1 MYEDNNGNNTVN
13 GPSYGTYNSSYNN
26 QFGLS
31 DNSNALSASS
41 ASDGLAPAASGVA
54 DTATAAPAA
63 TSVDVESQVSTG
75 SASGNPSSPFAY
87 TYDSQS
93 GVSGSTYGSQSAAA
107 GNTYSSQNSAA
118 GSTYSA
124 QSTST
129 GNVYSSQN
137 AAAGSTYGAQSSA
150 VGNAYSSQNTAAG
163 NSYSSPAA
171 ASGSS
176 YSSYSS
182 QGATSGNA
190 YGSQSGV
197 SGSAYGS
204 QGTASGSTYGSQ
216 SSAAGPVYS
225 YSTQNSPY
233 SSNSYGGNYS
243 YGSQR
248 SNSSS
253 GAFSSQGAS
262 SRYAQPNSGS
272 SGQSQPVSK
281 PKKKSPV
288 GIILLAS
295 ALVVL
300 CLLIVGGVA
309 VARFIGS
316 NSHFTAQIGNNK
328 FDSDDQIFDDKDAEA
343 VPEDS
348 DISDEDDKDDDT
360 DSEDKAVVSLEPDED
375 DLSDTN
381 SGLTTKTVVSDV
393 SSMVEDVMPSMVAI
407 TNHMTV
413 DYYYYQEQGDASGSG
428 IIIGKNDHELLIAT
442 NYHVVEGNDGLEVNF
457 IDDTI
462 VSANVKGS
470 DEKMDLAVVA
480 VNLSDIPD
488 DTMDRIEIATMG
500 DSDNLKIGEPAI
512 AIGNSLGY
520 GLSVTTGVISAV
532 NREVYSEGEQGA
544 GSAVK
549 GFIQTDAAINPGNSG
564 GALLNI
570 NGEVIGINSN
580 KIGGS
585 NVEGMGYAIPISA
598 AEPIL
603 GDLMSKVT
611 KVSVPEDERGYLGIS
626 GATVTPSEIEYYGLP
641 EGVYIATVN
650 GGSPAADVGLQKGDF
665 VVAVNGEKV
674 DSMGD
679 LQKELSYYRAGD
691 EIEISVKRPDGDD
704 YTDQTYK
711 VKLGDKGV
719 LDG

>member
-1 MYEDNNGNNTVN
+1 MYEDNNGNNTVT
-13 GPSYGTYNSSYNN
+13 GPSYGTYNSSYNT

-31 DNSNALSASS
+31 DNSTAANSS
-41 ASDGLAPAASGVA
+41 PASDTMVSAASGAA
-54 DTATAAPAA
+54 DTAAVANSTVAATPAA
-63 TSVDVESQVSTG
+63 ADSRVSTG
-75 SASGNPSSPFAY
+75 SALGNPSSPFAY
-87 TYDSQS
+87 TYGSQS
-93 GVSGSTYGSQSAAA
+93 AAAGSTYGSQSAAA
-107 GNTYSSQNSAA
+107 GSS
-118 GSTYSA
+118 
-124 QSTST
+124 
-129 GNVYSSQN
+129 YSSQN
-137 AAAGSTYGAQSSA
+137 AASGSAYGSQSAVAGSTY
-150 VGNAYSSQNTAAG
+150 SSQNAASVSAYG
-163 NSYSSPAA
+163 SQAA

-176 YSSYSS
+176 FSS
-182 QGATSGNA
+182 QGTP
-190 YGSQSGV
+190 

-204 QGTASGSTYGSQ
+204 QGSTAGSAYGTHAAGSGSTYGSQ
-216 SSAAGPVYS
+216 SASNGPVYS

-233 SSNSYGGNYS
+233 SNSYGGNYS
-243 YGSQR
+243 
-248 SNSSS
+248 SS
-253 GAFSSQGAS
+253 GAYTSQRTSSQ
-262 SRYAQPNSGS
+262 YTQPNSGS
-272 SGQSQPVSK
+272 NGPSQSASK
-281 PKKKSPV
+281 PKKKKSAV
-288 GIILLAS
+288 GVIFLAAALIFLVALII
-295 ALVVL
+295 
-300 CLLIVGGVA
+300 GGVA
-309 VARFIGS
+309 IARYIGS
-316 NSHFTAQIGNNK
+316 NSSFSAKIETDTY
-328 FDSDDQIFDDKDAEA
+328 DSDDTLLNDKDKEA

-348 DISDEDDKDDDT
+348 DISDKEEAKADDT
-360 DSEDKAVVSLEPDED
+360 DSKDKAAVSVGYDED
-375 DLSDTN
+375 DKSGSN
-381 SGLTTKTVVSDV
+381 SGVTTKTVVSDV

-442 NYHVVEGNDGLEVNF
+442 NYHVVASNDGLEVNF
-457 IDDTI
+457 IDDTK
-462 VSANVKGS
+462 VTANVKGA
-470 DEKMDLAVVA
+470 DEMMDLAVVA
-480 VNLSDIPD
+480 VNLSDIPE

-532 NREVYSEGEQGA
+532 NREVYSEGESGA

-603 GDLMSKVT
+603 GNLMSKVT

-641 EGVYIATVN
+641 AGVYIATVN

-665 VVAVNGEKV
+665 VVAVNDEKV

-691 EIEISVKRPDGDD
+691 EIEIRVKRPDGDD
-704 YTDQTYK
+704 YTELTYK

>member
-1 MYEDNNGNNTVN
+1 MYEDNNGNNNVN
-13 GPSYGTYNSSYNN
+13 GPSYGTYNSSYSN

-31 DNSNALSASS
+31 DNSNAVNASP
-41 ASDGLAPAASGVA
+41 ASDG
-54 DTATAAPAA
+54 
-63 TSVDVESQVSTG
+63 
-75 SASGNPSSPFAY
+75 PSSPFAY

-93 GVSGSTYGSQSAAA
+93 GVSGSAYGSQGAATGSTYGSQAATA
-107 GNTYSSQNSAA
+107 GNTYSSQNTTA
-118 GSTYSA
+118 GSAYA
-124 QSTST
+124 
-129 GNVYSSQN
+129 SQ
-137 AAAGSTYGAQSSA
+137 SA
-150 VGNAYSSQNTAAG
+150 VAGNTYSSQNTVAGSSYGSPAAATG
-163 NSYSSPAA
+163 SSYSSPAA
-171 ASGSS
+171 ATGSS
-176 YSSYSS
+176 FSSYSS
-182 QGATSGNA
+182 QRTSSGSSYGAQSAVSGGSYGAQGTSSGNSYGSHAGGSGNA
-190 YGSQSGV
+190 YGSQS
-197 SGSAYGS
+197 
-204 QGTASGSTYGSQ
+204 TST
-216 SSAAGPVYS
+216 GPVYS

-233 SSNSYGGNYS
+233 SSNSY
-243 YGSQR
+243 
-248 SNSSS
+248 
-253 GAFSSQGAS
+253 ASSQ
-262 SRYAQPNSGS
+262 YTQQNMGS
-272 SGQSQPVSK
+272 NGQSQQGSK
-281 PKKKSPV
+281 PKKKKSSV
-288 GIILLAS
+288 GVILIAS
-295 ALVVL
+295 ALFVL
-300 CLLIVGGVA
+300 CILIIGGVSI
-309 VARFIGS
+309 ARLIGS
-316 NSHFTAQIGNNK
+316 HTDFSAKIETNK
-328 FDSDDQIFDDKDAEA
+328 FDSDDPIFDDKDAEA
-343 VPEDS
+343 VPEDF
-348 DISDEDDKDDDT
+348 DISDNDDKDDDT
-360 DSEDKAVVSLEPDED
+360 DSEDKADVSSGADEAD
-375 DLSDTN
+375 MEDIH
-381 SGLTTKTVVSDV
+381 SGNTTKTVVSDV

-442 NYHVVEGNDGLEVNF
+442 NYHVVADNDGLEVNF
-457 IDDTI
+457 IDDAKVT
-462 VSANVKGS
+462 ANVKGA
-470 DEKMDLAVVA
+470 DEQMDLAVVA
-480 VNLSDIPD
+480 VNISDIPD

-570 NGEVIGINSN
+570 YGEVIGINSN

-704 YTDQTYK
+704 YTEQTYK

>member
-1 MYEDNNGNNTVN
+1 MYEDNNGNNNVN
-13 GPSYGTYNSSYNN
+13 GPSYGTYNGSYGN

-31 DNSNALSASS
+31 DNSNAVNASP
-41 ASDGLAPAASGVA
+41 ASDGMASVASGA
-54 DTATAAPAA
+54 ATETAAAAPAA
-63 TSVDVESQVSTG
+63 TNTTADSSVSAG
-75 SASGNPSSPFAY
+75 SALGNPSSPFAY

-93 GVSGSTYGSQSAAA
+93 GVSGSAYGSQGAATGSTYGSQAATAGSAYASQSAVA
-107 GNTYSSQNSAA
+107 GNTYSSQNTA
-118 GSTYSA
+118 G
-124 QSTST
+124 
-129 GNVYSSQN
+129 N
-137 AAAGSTYGAQSSA
+137 AYGAQSATAGS
-150 VGNAYSSQNTAAG
+150 AYSSQNTVAG
-163 NSYSSPAA
+163 SSYGSPAA
-171 ASGSS
+171 ATGSSFSSFSSQRTSSGSS
-176 YSSYSS
+176 YGA
-182 QGATSGNA
+182 QGAVSAGYYGAQGTSSGNSYGSHVGGSGNA
-190 YGSQSGV
+190 YGSQS
-197 SGSAYGS
+197 
-204 QGTASGSTYGSQ
+204 AST
-216 SSAAGPVYS
+216 GPVYS

-233 SSNSYGGNYS
+233 SSNSY
-243 YGSQR
+243 
-248 SNSSS
+248 
-253 GAFSSQGAS
+253 ASSQ
-262 SRYAQPNSGS
+262 YTQPNMGS
-272 SGQSQPVSK
+272 NGQSQPGAK
-281 PKKKSPV
+281 PKKKKSPV
-288 GIILLAS
+288 GVILLAS
-295 ALVVL
+295 ALFVL
-300 CLLIVGGVA
+300 CILIIGGVSI
-309 VARFIGS
+309 ARLIGS
-316 NSHFTAQIGNNK
+316 HSDFSAKIETNK
-328 FDSDDQIFDDKDAEA
+328 FDSDDPIFDDKDAEA
-343 VPEDS
+343 VPEDF
-348 DISDEDDKDDDT
+348 DISDNDDKDDDT
-360 DSEDKAVVSLEPDED
+360 DSKDKADVSSGADEAD
-375 DLSDTN
+375 MADN
-381 SGLTTKTVVSDV
+381 HSGLTTKTVVSDV

-442 NYHVVEGNDGLEVNF
+442 NYHVVADNDGLEVNF
-457 IDDTI
+457 IDDAKVT
-462 VSANVKGS
+462 ANVKGA
-470 DEKMDLAVVA
+470 DEQMDLAVVA
-480 VNLSDIPD
+480 VNISDIPD

-704 YTDQTYK
+704 YTEQTYK

>member
-1 MYEDNNGNNTVN
+1 MYEDNNGNNNVN
-13 GPSYGTYNSSYNN
+13 GPSYGTYNSSYGN

-31 DNSNALSASS
+31 DNSNAVNASP
-41 ASDGLAPAASGVA
+41 ASDG
-54 DTATAAPAA
+54 
-63 TSVDVESQVSTG
+63 
-75 SASGNPSSPFAY
+75 PSSPFAY

-93 GVSGSTYGSQSAAA
+93 GVSGSAYGSQGAATGSTYGSQAATA
-107 GNTYSSQNSAA
+107 GNTYSSQNTTA
-118 GSTYSA
+118 GSAYA
-124 QSTST
+124 
-129 GNVYSSQN
+129 SQ
-137 AAAGSTYGAQSSA
+137 SA
-150 VGNAYSSQNTAAG
+150 VAGNTYSSQNTVAGSSYGSPTAATG
-163 NSYSSPAA
+163 SSYGSPAA
-171 ASGSS
+171 ATGSS
-176 YSSYSS
+176 FSSYSS
-182 QGATSGNA
+182 QRTSSGSSYGAQSAVSGGSYGAQGTSSGNSYGSHAGGSGNSYGSHVGGSGNA
-190 YGSQSGV
+190 YGSQS
-197 SGSAYGS
+197 
-204 QGTASGSTYGSQ
+204 TST
-216 SSAAGPVYS
+216 GPVYS

-233 SSNSYGGNYS
+233 SSNSY
-243 YGSQR
+243 
-248 SNSSS
+248 
-253 GAFSSQGAS
+253 ASSQ
-262 SRYAQPNSGS
+262 YTQPNMGS
-272 SGQSQPVSK
+272 NGQSQPGSK
-281 PKKKSPV
+281 PKKKKSPV
-288 GIILLAS
+288 GVILLAS
-295 ALVVL
+295 ALIV
-300 CLLIVGGVA
+300 LLILIIGGVSI
-309 VARFIGS
+309 ARLIGS
-316 NSHFTAQIGNNK
+316 HTDFSAKIETNK
-328 FDSDDQIFDDKDAEA
+328 FDSDDPIFDDKDAEA
-343 VPEDS
+343 VPEDF
-348 DISDEDDKDDDT
+348 DISDNDDKDDDT
-360 DSEDKAVVSLEPDED
+360 DSEDQADVSSGADEAD
-375 DLSDTN
+375 MEDIH

-442 NYHVVEGNDGLEVNF
+442 NYHVVADNDGLEVNF
-457 IDDTI
+457 IDDAKVT
-462 VSANVKGS
+462 ANVKGA
-470 DEKMDLAVVA
+470 DEQMDLAVVA
-480 VNLSDIPD
+480 VNISDIPD

-598 AEPIL
+598 AQPIL

>member
-1 MYEDNNGNNTVN
+1 MYEDNNGNNNVN
-13 GPSYGTYNSSYNN
+13 GPSYGTYNSSYSN

-31 DNSNALSASS
+31 DNSNAVNASP
-41 ASDGLAPAASGVA
+41 ASDGMASVASGA
-54 DTATAAPAA
+54 AETAAAAPAA
-63 TSVDVESQVSTG
+63 TNTTADSSVSTG
-75 SASGNPSSPFAY
+75 SALGNPSSPFAY
-87 TYDSQS
+87 TY
-93 GVSGSTYGSQSAAA
+93 GSQAATA
-107 GNTYSSQNSAA
+107 GNTYSSQNTTA
-118 GSTYSA
+118 GSAYASQSA
-124 QSTST
+124 
-129 GNVYSSQN
+129 V
-137 AAAGSTYGAQSSA
+137 AGSSYG
-150 VGNAYSSQNTAAG
+150 
-163 NSYSSPAA
+163 SPAA
-171 ASGSS
+171 ATGSS
-176 YSSYSS
+176 FSSYSS
-182 QGATSGNA
+182 QRTFSGSSYGAQSAVSGGSYGAQGTSSGNSYGSHVVGSGNSYGSHVGGSGNA
-190 YGSQSGV
+190 YGSQS
-197 SGSAYGS
+197 
-204 QGTASGSTYGSQ
+204 TST
-216 SSAAGPVYS
+216 GPVYS

-233 SSNSYGGNYS
+233 SSNSY
-243 YGSQR
+243 
-248 SNSSS
+248 
-253 GAFSSQGAS
+253 AS
-262 SRYAQPNSGS
+262 PQYTQPNMGS
-272 SGQSQPVSK
+272 NGQSQPGTK
-281 PKKKSPV
+281 PKKKKSPV
-288 GIILLAS
+288 GVILLAS
-295 ALVVL
+295 ALIVL
-300 CLLIVGGVA
+300 CFLIIGGVSI
-309 VARFIGS
+309 ARFIGS
-316 NSHFTAQIGNNK
+316 HSDFSAKIETNK
-328 FDSDDQIFDDKDAEA
+328 FDSDDPIFDDKDAEA
-343 VPEDS
+343 VPEDF
-348 DISDEDDKDDDT
+348 DISDNDDKDDDT
-360 DSEDKAVVSLEPDED
+360 DSKDKADVSSGADEAD
-375 DLSDTN
+375 MADIH

-442 NYHVVEGNDGLEVNF
+442 NYHVVADNDGLEVNF
-457 IDDTI
+457 IDDAKVT
-462 VSANVKGS
+462 ANVKGA
-470 DEKMDLAVVA
+470 DEQMDLAVVA
-480 VNLSDIPD
+480 VNISDIPD

-704 YTDQTYK
+704 YTEQTYK